1 MKLILTIGMIIFW
14 GGAVAMMF
22 FYEEVEDWFEKRKE
36 RKQAKCKE
44 KIVKKLEKEK
54 SKKEAKIQKF
64 INKQNRLAKKE
75 SDQIIKLWKQQDK
88 NARKIRNIE
97 LKIQDKVSLQAYKNR
112 KEQEYE
118 NQFELY
124 KKEKQE
130 EIDSL
135 NRNISNNKAQ
145 KDLILEDINN
155 QNKKISKLNS
165 RIRRLK
171 LKNQETSEKEIET
184 NEQIIVELDK
194 NK

>member
-54 SKKEAKIQKF
+54 SIKEAKIQKF

>member
-75 SDQIIKLWKQQDK
+75 SDQIK
-88 NARKIRNIE
+88 
-97 LKIQDKVSLQAYKNR
+97 S
-112 KEQEYE
+112 
-118 NQFELY
+118 
-124 KKEKQE
+124 
-130 EIDSL
+130 
-135 NRNISNNKAQ
+135 
-145 KDLILEDINN
+145 
-155 QNKKISKLNS
+155 
-165 RIRRLK
+165 
-171 LKNQETSEKEIET
+171 
-184 NEQIIVELDK
+184 
-194 NK
+194 